1 MNNTSLNINGKLPKG
16 LVELYQKV
24 NEQAN
29 KLDIP
34 FLVVGA
40 TARDIVLVH
49 GFDAAIERG
58 TRDIDFGV
66 QVKDWDQFE
75 RLKSSL
81 IENGFTSAKEHVH
94 QLNVTDSDGLP
105 WEIDIIPF
113 GAVSDERQSIAWPP
127 ENVIEM
133 SVVGFEEAMTNALQ
147 VTIFESLNLQLN
159 VASPA
164 GMLLLKL
171 NSWLERED
179 SIRKKDA
186 SDVFYLTKH
195 YSKIPEI
202 LDALYDEG
210 YMEAQNYHEH
220 LAGTMKLADDAKNIA
235 ALKTIERL
243 TTKLFSNGEQMDKF
257 ILDISRTM
265 QVDYESTAEIVEIIK
280 SRMEG

>member
-1 MNNTSLNINGKLPKG
+1 MSL
-16 LVELYQKV
+16 
-24 NEQAN
+24 
-29 KLDIP
+29 P

-49 GFDAAIERG
+49 GFDASIERG
-58 TRDIDFGV
+58 TRDIDFGI
-66 QVKDWDQFE
+66 QVKDWSQFE
-75 RLKSSL
+75 QLKSSL
-81 IENGFTSAKEHVH
+81 IENGFTSAKKQVH
-94 QLNVTDSDGLP
+94 QLNIIDSDGLP

-147 VTIFESLNLQLN
+147 VTISESLNLQLN

-235 ALKTIERL
+235 AIKTIKTL
-243 TTKLFSNGEQMDKF
+243 NTKLFSNEEQMDKF

-265 QVDYESTAEIVEIIK
+265 QVDYESAAEIVEIIK
-280 SRMEG
+280 LRMDG